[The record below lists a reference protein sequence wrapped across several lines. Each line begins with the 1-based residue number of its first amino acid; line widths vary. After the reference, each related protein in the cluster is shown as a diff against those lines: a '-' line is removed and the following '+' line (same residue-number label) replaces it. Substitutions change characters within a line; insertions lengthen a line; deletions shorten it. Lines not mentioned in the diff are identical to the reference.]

1 MGQRVLRKFFF
12 SSSRLS
18 PFSEEGP
25 ETEISKTER
34 KEGKMVEE
42 PSLPRELSPA
52 FTTSLV
58 THPEGWAGLAAG
70 AVLEGSESPAGERQ
84 LWPSRKPRL
93 KWKRCVGCG
102 LTGCESLPLTGEE
115 ELGQIGQFQ
124 WPQLH
129 TAPRA
134 HQESGP
140 AVSFRGLTLENRESV
155 VRSLLKSQQLP
166 SMDTHET

>member
-1 MGQRVLRKFFF
+1 
-12 SSSRLS
+12 
-18 PFSEEGP
+18 
-25 ETEISKTER
+25 
-34 KEGKMVEE
+34 MVEE

-124 WPQLH
+124 WPQPH

-166 SMDTHET
+166 SNGHTQDLRLQLGGKCLRLLQSPQSVIKPQSCSRQVHTF

>member
-1 MGQRVLRKFFF
+1 
-12 SSSRLS
+12 
-18 PFSEEGP
+18 
-25 ETEISKTER
+25 
-34 KEGKMVEE
+34 MVEE
-42 PSLPRELSPA
+42 PSLPPGAQPSFYHKLS
-52 FTTSLV
+52 
-58 THPEGWAGLAAG
+58 HPPRGLGRAGSR

-115 ELGQIGQFQ
+115 ELGQTDQFQ
-124 WPQLH
+124 WPQPH

-140 AVSFRGLTLENRESV
+140 AVSFRGLTLENRKSV
-155 VRSLLKSQQLP
+155 LRSLLKSQQLP
-166 SMDTHET
+166 SMDTYET